1 MKKIWIAVTAIVL
14 GCAMTASA
22 NFGWGLYGSAWSTA
36 DGDDVFGPGFRLTLE
51 MVPAIQLELR
61 ASSMNGLTVEK
72 GSSEYDLDLV
82 PIEAGLALN
91 LPLNDKVK
99 FMLGGGPT
107 YTFVDADEALDVSD
121 EIGAYFSAGFELAVG
136 NGAALFAE
144 ARYNFLDLGSD
155 INLNGPGANVGLM
168 ITW

>member
-1 MKKIWIAVTAIVL
+1 MKKILIALTAVML

-36 DGDDVFGPGFRLTLE
+36 DGDDVFGPGFRLTME

-61 ASSMNGLTVEK
+61 ASSMNGLTITQ
-72 GSSEYDLDLV
+72 GSNEFDVNLIPL
-82 PIEAGLALN
+82 EAGLAVN
-91 LPLNDKVK
+91 LPLNEKVK

-107 YTFVDADEALDVSD
+107 YTFVDADTGIDVSD
-121 EIGAYFSAGFELAVG
+121 EIGAYFSAGFELTISG
-136 NGAALFAE
+136 GAALFAE
-144 ARYNFLDLGSD
+144 ARYNYLDLGSD
-155 INLNGPGANVGLM
+155 VNLTGPGANVGLM